1 MYDVYF
7 QYFLEVKVDNVL
19 LAEHEWDNV
28 NVVELRGVKIMA
40 AGSIYTPANA
50 KISNLEYK
58 SGENSILKVLFCPFN
73 K

>member
-19 LAEHEWDNV
+19 LAEHQWDNV
-28 NVVELRGVKIMA
+28 NVEELHDVKIMA
-40 AGSIYTPANA
+40 AASHYTPANA
-50 KISNLEYK
+50 KIGKLEYR
-58 SGENSILKVLFCPFN
+58 SGENSIVKVLFCHFN